1 MMMMGGKTDRGWKTG
16 AVLCKRIARSWSRLS
31 NRRAAGWRSAAR
43 DPTKCPAPPGLYLL
57 RVSARCKEMNC
68 LFLLLLCK
76 IRCDIFICSLVY
88 NRYVKKGYTTLHK
101 KQKSLLQPTLCHL
114 DQRPASHFTA
124 AVTAKVAFIWAM
136 YGLLNVGIFCVL
148 ILFAVN
154 VFLIF
159 ARSHPSLAN
168 VTLWLCMVFNIQFDN
183 AQAIFLVAKTNKTT
197 AKSTLNE
204 RRCWL

>member
-1 MMMMGGKTDRGWKTG
+1 MWY
-16 AVLCKRIARSWSRLS
+16 I
-31 NRRAAGWRSAAR
+31 
-43 DPTKCPAPPGLYLL
+43 YLL
-57 RVSARCKEMNC
+57 STVV
-68 LFLLLLCK
+68 
-76 IRCDIFICSLVY
+76 VY

-101 KQKSLLQPTLCHL
+101 TRRTVAEK
-114 DQRPASHFTA
+114 PAATNLVPPRSTTSHFSTA
-124 AVTAKVAFIWAM
+124 VAAKVAFIWAM

-183 AQAIFLVAKTNKTT
+183 AQAIFFQLQKQNKTT

-204 RRCWL
+204 RENVDFNCSCCSVESDSFEAPMAR